1 MYIWVILATFLAVLA
16 SYTLSIRPDMRAIT
30 VEPVAEA
37 VVGKV
42 VVQHKAA
49 KNYVKYHK
57 PPYTAVKKKVDFS
70 AGPIS
75 DSDIL
80 REMPYGFEMPAGYYS
95 YIYCL
100 NSDMTDV
107 SEQTDDPCND
117 KTGKRMLVTFGPI
130 PHRWVQLNTALERP
144 NMDLINA
151 MRTTVDSGEKFGYI
165 APIAHAD
172 DINAEDNVSH
182 SDVRLVD
189 RDASYGFFVPRAVAE
204 DAAFKAVCNVDAN
217 KICLVYM
224 SNI

>member
-1 MYIWVILATFLAVLA
+1 MYIWVILATFLAMLA

-42 VVQHKAA
+42 MVQHKAA
-49 KNYVKYHK
+49 QNYVKYQK
-57 PPYTAVKKKVDFS
+57 PPYTADKKMVEFD

-75 DSDIL
+75 DGDIL
-80 REMPYGFEMPAGYYS
+80 KEMPYGFEMPDGYYS

-100 NSDMTDV
+100 NTDMTAN
-107 SEQTDDPCND
+107 SENESPCND
-117 KTGKRMLVTFGPI
+117 NSGKRLLVTFGPI
-130 PHRWVQLNTALERP
+130 PHRWVMLNADMERP

-151 MRTTVDSGEKFGYI
+151 MRKIVNGGEKFGYI
-165 APIAHAD
+165 APIANAD
-172 DINAEDNVSH
+172 DVDAVGNVSH
-182 SDVRLVD
+182 SDVRLID
-189 RDASYGFFVPRAVAE
+189 RDGSYGVFVPRAVVE
-204 DAAFKAVCNVDAN
+204 DADFRSVCSIEEN